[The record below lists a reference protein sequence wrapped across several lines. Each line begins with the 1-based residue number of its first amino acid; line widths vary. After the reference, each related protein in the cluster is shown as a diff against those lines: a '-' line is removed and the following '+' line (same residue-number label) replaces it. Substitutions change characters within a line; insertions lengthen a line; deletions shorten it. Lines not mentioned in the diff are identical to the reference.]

1 MTHML
6 AQEHMSYVDAIRYGT
21 ARTEVTIA
29 AALSA
34 IGSTKT
40 TLVLTM
46 AGDGVWTIGANLTIP
61 VNVTLLIPAGVT
73 VNRATG
79 VTLVVLGTII
89 SFADNWETGP
99 GTTNRGIA
107 NPVEVSSL
115 ESLFVSVTRNGE
127 GFRVTS
133 PTTGSYVTITTFQ
146 GTSVPA
152 VQFVRTP
159 GTDANNW
166 EISNNLSNFEW
177 YVARPNGLA
186 HLAMNNTGLWVSN
199 GSSYTSPAHLLH
211 LQLDDAFK
219 PGDASWDFP
228 SDGRLKTVQRP
239 YTDGLAMLLA
249 LPEPIVYVYNGKGET
264 PVDGKE
270 YVGMIGQDVQSVAPY
285 MIDTY
290 QGKLEPTDTETT
302 EILSMNNSA
311 MTYALINAVREL
323 STRVEALEGTLAARA
338 APESQAEESEEAH
351 PARSSRRRHT

>member
-186 HLAMNNTGLWVSN
+186 HLAMNNTGLWVTN

-219 PGDASWDFP
+219 P
-228 SDGRLKTVQRP
+228 
-239 YTDGLAMLLA
+239 
-249 LPEPIVYVYNGKGET
+249 
-264 PVDGKE
+264 
-270 YVGMIGQDVQSVAPY
+270 
-285 MIDTY
+285 
-290 QGKLEPTDTETT
+290 
-302 EILSMNNSA
+302 
-311 MTYALINAVREL
+311 
-323 STRVEALEGTLAARA
+323 
-338 APESQAEESEEAH
+338 
-351 PARSSRRRHT
+351 